1 MAKAVDDKGLHQGG
15 CRIYRA
21 GVRQSI
27 AFAPRRSII
36 EYRVAVLLFVEVP
49 THYYCGSQVVPTVP
63 SI

>member
-15 CRIYRA
+15 CRK
-21 GVRQSI
+21 SI

-36 EYRVAVLLFVEVP
+36 EYRVAVLFVEVP